1 MATKKSSPVIAADES
16 APPPTPEVRK
26 PAVNRT
32 SKSAITGGIAAK
44 DLEVL
49 AQPIDDRMDAL
60 LKDHQDMGAR
70 PK

>member
-1 MATKKSSPVIAADES
+1 MATKPKKEAAD
-16 APPPTPEVRK
+16 K
-26 PAVNRT
+26 PAKPVAEPEPR
-32 SKSAITGGIAAK
+32 IVMPGGIHAE

-49 AQPIDDRMDAL
+49 DKPIDDRMAAL

>member
-1 MATKKSSPVIAADES
+1 MAKKTEAKEPKAAAKPEPRVIM
-16 APPPTPEVRK
+16 P
-26 PAVNRT
+26 
-32 SKSAITGGIAAK
+32 GGIHAE

-49 AQPIDDRMDAL
+49 DKPIDDRMAAL

>member
-1 MATKKSSPVIAADES
+1 MAKKKNTTDQPKPLADPERES
-16 APPPTPEVRK
+16 RIVQP
-26 PAVNRT
+26 
-32 SKSAITGGIAAK
+32 GGIHAD

-49 AQPIDDRMDAL
+49 EGDIDSRLDAL